1 MYMMRMTSWDAN
13 VFLCLKELLPE
24 DVVKGMIQ
32 TVKITHEE
40 FSKGKAMAY
49 WVSNSPQL
57 LRQTV
62 NYGPKTHK
70 YIFSISVP
78 RQDGVSRKSWDDERN
93 FRIDVWKK
101 RRENIIEFK
110 REWRYRSIEERQ
122 KKVIDWCRFGEEQ
135 EQRRHQV
142 RLGSK
147 SVLWHAHKF
156 ACNDYTDNLWISWGA
171 WAYCEHP
178 PQIANWDTSR
188 MISDWDR
195 RTYVSKWYEG
205 IHPGRFFLFYK
216 ENKIIKER
224 NRGVQKGPCEDGYVY
239 PRTPIFDWGPY
250 EQLIED
256 LKCID
261 GGGLGEKV
269 GEKVEHIDDI
279 FMV

>member
-1 MYMMRMTSWDAN
+1 MYIMRMTSWDAN
-13 VFLCLKELLPE
+13 VFLCLRELLPE
-24 DVVKGMIQ
+24 DVVKGMIKI
-32 TVKITHEE
+32 VKITHEE
-40 FSKGKAMAY
+40 FSFREAMTY
-49 WVSNSPQL
+49 WVSNSPTL
-57 LRQTV
+57 V
-62 NYGPKTHK
+62 NMGLSARPSPFPRFK
-70 YIFSISVP
+70 FCVP
-78 RQDGVSRKSWDDERN
+78 NDNDMRLC
-93 FRIDVWKK
+93 WKK
-101 RRENIIEFK
+101 RHDNTIEFK

-122 KKVIDWCRFGEEQ
+122 KKVIDWCRFGEKQ

-239 PRTPIFDWGPY
+239 PRTPIFDRGPY